1 MALDPSQGYPPTSP
15 DCVATMGDARAQAVG
30 FIEAVDTTMRNAYD
44 IHIARVG
51 LNIFPILYVDFTLY
65 GGRYTLVESA
75 SRTHVRQPDL
85 VGYTELK
92 SIAHTPLG
100 IFLMIGEYWKYPGN
114 GQWKAPLQAYRDQLA
129 LSVDHLTVADSGLG
143 PNDVAIAQSL
153 INKSLIFIDD
163 TITGG
168 TFTLD
173 KYRDYTNSVSE
184 EVQYCTMEAGGRQV
198 RGMSEVVLEYK
209 QLLGDRWD
217 DVYVAIAAIWTLTR
231 ENIHEL
237 IIKKHMRE
245 DRQETHVVVS
255 EAIPTLADARTL
267 LGRIVGDRVIGEH
280 VFNRDGSLMEREDLY
295 SISSSRDLLSQVAKQ
310 ALGDPT
316 RAAQASEA
324 AFARLC
330 PHLARKTA
338 A

>member
-1 MALDPSQGYPPTSP
+1 
-15 DCVATMGDARAQAVG
+15 MGDARAQAAG
-30 FIEAVDTTMRNAYD
+30 LIEAVDTTMRNAYD

-65 GGRYTLVESA
+65 GGRYTLVENA
-75 SRTHVRQPDL
+75 SRMHVRQPNL
-85 VGYTELK
+85 AGYTELK

-114 GQWKAPLQAYRDQLA
+114 GQWKAPLLAYRDQLA
-129 LSVDHLTVADSGLG
+129 LSLRHVTTADSALTSNEVAVAQGLI
-143 PNDVAIAQSL
+143 D
-153 INKSLIFIDD
+153 KSLIFIND
-163 TITGG
+163 TIANG

-173 KYRDYTNSVSE
+173 GYRTYTMSVAQ
-184 EVQYCTMEAGGRQV
+184 EVQFCTMHAGARQV
-198 RGMSEVVLEYK
+198 AGMSDVVLEYK
-209 QLLGDRWD
+209 QMLGDRWD

-280 VFNRDGSLMEREDLY
+280 VFNRDGTLMEREDLY

-310 ALGDPT
+310 ALGDPAG
-316 RAAQASEA
+316 AARASEA

>member
-1 MALDPSQGYPPTSP
+1 MALDPSQGYPSTLP
-15 DCVATMGDARAQAVG
+15 DCVATMGDARDQAAG
-30 FIEAVDTTMRNAYD
+30 LIEAVDTTMRTAYD

-65 GGRYTLVESA
+65 GGRYTLVETA
-75 SRTHVRQPDL
+75 SRTHVRQPNL
-85 VGYTELK
+85 AGYTELK

-100 IFLMIGEYWKYPGN
+100 IFLMIGEYWKYPNN
-114 GQWKAPLQAYRDQLA
+114 GQWKPQLQAYRAQLA
-129 LSVDHLTVADSGLG
+129 LSLGQVTLANTDLTPNEVA
-143 PNDVAIAQSL
+143 VARSL

-163 TITGG
+163 TLDNG

-173 KYRDYTNSVSE
+173 KYRDYTGSVAT
-184 EVQYCTMEAGGRQV
+184 EVQFLTSQAGYRQV
-198 RGMSEVVLEYK
+198 HGMTDVVLEYK
-209 QLLGDRWD
+209 QLLGNRWD
-217 DVYVAIAAIWTLTR
+217 DVYVAISAIWTLTR

-237 IIKKHMRE
+237 IIKKQMRE
-245 DRQETHVVVS
+245 DRRETHVVVS

-267 LGRIVGDRVIGEH
+267 LGRIVGDRVIGEY
-280 VFNRDGSLMEREDLY
+280 VFDRNGPLMTRENLY

-316 RAAQASEA
+316 RGEA
-324 AFARLC
+324 VGEAEFARLC
-330 PHLARKTA
+330 PHLAKQTA